1 MSWGSFEGLTDELVI
16 MKGMGSILG
25 KTIDET

>member
-1 MSWGSFEGLTDELVI
+1 MSWGSFEDMTDELMI